1 MRRQFVVSDST
12 FLCAREEE
20 RRQLLRDLHD
30 GIGPTLAALAL
41 GLRAARATVR
51 QDTTSAERMI
61 SLLEDEVH
69 GMINEIRRLA
79 DGLHP
84 KVLDRVALVE
94 AVRQYAATMSR
105 GTVQV
110 DVQGDVPDLP
120 IRVAAAA
127 YRIVCEALTNVARHA
142 NARRCVVRLWLDG
155 DLHVEIVDD
164 GQGMVERPT
173 ADGTG
178 LRSMRARA
186 TELGG
191 DWLIEPVTS
200 GGARVAARLPLPRR

>member
-1 MRRQFVVSDST
+1 MRRQFVVSDTAS
-12 FLCAREEE
+12 LCAREDE
-20 RRQLLRDLHD
+20 RRRVLRDLHD

-41 GLRAARATVR
+41 GLRAARAKVR
-51 QDTTSAERMI
+51 HDTSSAEWMI
-61 SLLEDEVH
+61 ALLEDEVQ
-69 GMINEIRRLA
+69 GAIAEIRRLA

-84 KVLDRVALVE
+84 KILDRVTLVE
-94 AVRQYAATMSR
+94 AVRRYAATLSH
-105 GTVQV
+105 GALTV
-110 DVQGDVPDLP
+110 DVRGDLP
-120 IRVAAAA
+120 ELPIPVAAAA

-164 GQGMVERPT
+164 GQGMAAPAR
-173 ADGTG
+173 DGVG

>member
-12 FLCAREEE
+12 SLCAREEE
-20 RRQLLRDLHD
+20 RRRVLRDLHD

-41 GLRAARATVR
+41 GLRAARAKVR

-69 GMINEIRRLA
+69 GMITEIRRLA

-84 KVLDRVALVE
+84 KVLDRLALVD

-105 GTVQV
+105 GTIQV
-110 DVQGDVPDLP
+110 DVHGEVPEVPL
-120 IRVAAAA
+120 RVAATA

-164 GQGMVERPT
+164 GQGMAERP
-173 ADGTG
+173 ARDGTG

-200 GGARVAARLPLPRR
+200 GGARVAARLPVSRR